1 MTLKRRIIEP
11 HPIPNK
17 RRKTNKEEIPESN
30 MINDHEEK

>member
-17 RRKTNKEEIPESN
+17 RPRIDKDDNAPTK
-30 MINDHEEK
+30 MIIDTTEK